1 MKALTGATPVNQIAF
16 VVDDLD
22 EGVAWWTSVMGVGP
36 FLMLRDLAYDVSDL
50 HGKDM
55 ILGLHAAIAYVGDIT
70 IELIQPKGPSIFEEF
85 RQAGG
90 KGMHHT
96 CVFTDDFAATEADV
110 LARGGKRLQGGKIS
124 GGTIGYYDMGGDQG
138 LILEIAQI
146 PEASKALFAA
156 VRDAAKT
163 WDGKDPHFA
172 IPG

>member
-1 MKALTGATPVNQIAF
+1 MKALTGATPFNQIAF
-16 VVDDLD
+16 VVDDVD
-22 EGVAWWTSVMGVGP
+22 EGVAWWTSVMGIGP
-36 FLMLRDLAYDVSDL
+36 FLMLRDLEYEKSDL

-55 ILGLHAAIAYVGDIT
+55 ILGLHAAIAYSGDIT

-110 LARGGKRLQGGKIS
+110 LARGGKRLQGGRIN
-124 GGTIGYYDMGGDQG
+124 GGTIGYYDMGGDQDV
-138 LILEIAQI
+138 ILEVAQLP
-146 PEASKALFAA
+146 PEAQALFGA

-163 WDGKDPHFA
+163 WDGTDPYFA
-172 IPG
+172 FPG